1 MTRTETRLPCP
12 ACLAVKMQKVRVGQ
26 GSELVLD
33 YCDRCGGIWFEA
45 GEVQLLRGRR
55 PAALWARLPQ
65 RDDVSPAR
73 CHSCH
78 AHIDPDAVRC
88 PACGQRV
95 QLRCPQCDQPM
106 ERTRHADLTL
116 DVCKRCKGVWFDHHE
131 LASIWTLERG
141 RAMGRRKEPAVAAGS
156 DGAGASELA
165 GADALADALLFMP
178 DVVFYGAHAAGH
190 VVAGTAEALAHAPSA
205 LGEAAGSAAEAAGG
219 VAGAIGDAAA
229 SVFEALVEIVSG
241 IFS

>member
-26 GSELVLD
+26 GGELVLD
-33 YCDRCGGIWFEA
+33 YCDRCGGVWFEA
-45 GEVQLLRGRR
+45 GEVQVLRARR
-55 PAALWARLPQ
+55 PAALWARVPQ

-78 AHIDPDAVRC
+78 AHIDPDAERC
-88 PACGQRV
+88 PACGQAV
-95 QLRCPQCDQPM
+95 QLHCPECDQPM
-106 ERTRHADLTL
+106 ERARHADLTL

-131 LASIWTLERG
+131 LAAIWTLERG
-141 RAMGRRKEPAVAAGS
+141 RARERRKEPAVSAGS
-156 DGAGASELA
+156 DGARATELA

-190 VVAGTAEALAHAPSA
+190 VLSGAAEALAHAPSA
-205 LGEAAGSAAEAAGG
+205 LGDVAEAAGG
-219 VAGAIGDAAA
+219 LAGVIGDAAA
-229 SVFEALVEIVSG
+229 SVFEALVEIVGG